1 MIVMKASE
9 PERYLHL
16 ENLLARSYF
25 DPREAYP
32 DGSTKERRRAWIAQ
46 SLAGEVSVVPPS
58 RLLALLGQVVVT
70 VTLLSPAM
78 RTIPCQALKWQQHQ
92 GLLPPGT
99 QIDLF
104 RGKAA
109 MREQEDEK
117 FPTQLA
123 RSNILLFVHLS
134 HIHCVV
140 GKLSLGPS
148 LTLSRRYLAQM
159 VNISSQAVWTVSLR

>member
-1 MIVMKASE
+1 MRI
-9 PERYLHL
+9 YLYFFFI

-32 DGSTKERRRAWIAQ
+32 DGSTKERRRAAIAQ
-46 SLAGEVSVVPPS
+46 ALSGEVSVVPPS
-58 RLLALLGQVVVT
+58 RLLALLG
-70 VTLLSPAM
+70 
-78 RTIPCQALKWQQHQ
+78 QALKWQQHQ

-123 RSNILLFVHLS
+123 RWDSVNIS
-134 HIHCVV
+134 C
-140 GKLSLGPS
+140 LSLTFVFPGKSSSGPS
-148 LTLSRRYLAQM
+148 LTLSLQHSVLMDSILY
-159 VNISSQAVWTVSLR
+159 QAVWMDLSR

>member
-1 MIVMKASE
+1 MLRQTDPMIVMKGSE

-58 RLLALLGQVVVT
+58 RLLALLGQVVKWVD
-70 VTLLSPAM
+70 VHFIFSKYV
-78 RTIPCQALKWQQHQ
+78 QALKWQQHQ

-123 RSNILLFVHLS
+123 RRNS
-134 HIHCVV
+134 
-140 GKLSLGPS
+140 
-148 LTLSRRYLAQM
+148 
-159 VNISSQAVWTVSLR
+159 VNISCLFLL